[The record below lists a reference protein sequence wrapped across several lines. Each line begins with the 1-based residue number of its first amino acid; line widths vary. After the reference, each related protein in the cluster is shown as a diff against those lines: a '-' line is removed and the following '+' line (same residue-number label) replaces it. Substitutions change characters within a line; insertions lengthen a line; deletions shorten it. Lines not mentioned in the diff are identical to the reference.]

1 MNLGKENQEKT
12 KQLLLARFLEEPIP
26 VIKKNIAD
34 VIGALGKILIPN
46 KEWNELFMFFFQFS
60 NSEKLIDKELAM
72 ILLSVIIEYFSADE
86 IKNYYDALN
95 KIIEGHLQSGV
106 VSLQSLA
113 IETVNK
119 IAQTP
124 KAIKILKKYKNLIP
138 LVMNA
143 LQLDQEDTIQKVFE
157 MLNEFVEIKKVLA
170 PHLPLLIEG
179 ALKISLNKEF
189 SVNLREVTM
198 LFLEQIG
205 ENYSKYLVKKAGTQ
219 IIERI
224 MQAGFQIAS
233 ESEEDFEE
241 GQETPHQFALY
252 LIFSYSTAISYQIMY
267 PIIMKLVQQFG
278 LSPKELERKAA
289 VKVLGYICDPDS
301 CLEMIKENIE
311 DVTKF
316 IVQRLQDQSVSNSL
330 I

>member
-1 MNLGKENQEKT
+1 LI
-12 KQLLLARFLEEPIP
+12 ARFLEEPIP

-34 VIGALGKILIPN
+34 VIGSLGKILIPN

-95 KIIEGHLQSGV
+95 KIIESHLQSGI

-143 LQLDQEDTIQKVFE
+143 L
-157 MLNEFVEIKKVLA
+157 
-170 PHLPLLIEG
+170 
-179 ALKISLNKEF
+179 
-189 SVNLREVTM
+189 
-198 LFLEQIG
+198 
-205 ENYSKYLVKKAGTQ
+205 
-219 IIERI
+219 
-224 MQAGFQIAS
+224 
-233 ESEEDFEE
+233 
-241 GQETPHQFALY
+241 
-252 LIFSYSTAISYQIMY
+252 
-267 PIIMKLVQQFG
+267 
-278 LSPKELERKAA
+278 
-289 VKVLGYICDPDS
+289 
-301 CLEMIKENIE
+301 
-311 DVTKF
+311 
-316 IVQRLQDQSVSNSL
+316 
-330 I
+330 